1 LTVALTLAIMGIF
14 LTIKKHY
21 ELLVIAI
28 FLRIFFLTS
37 LERIIMINL
46 ITKKFPKEGSE

>member
-28 FLRIFFLTS
+28 FLRIFS
-37 LERIIMINL
+37 LDFIRKDNYD
-46 ITKKFPKEGSE
+46 KFDY